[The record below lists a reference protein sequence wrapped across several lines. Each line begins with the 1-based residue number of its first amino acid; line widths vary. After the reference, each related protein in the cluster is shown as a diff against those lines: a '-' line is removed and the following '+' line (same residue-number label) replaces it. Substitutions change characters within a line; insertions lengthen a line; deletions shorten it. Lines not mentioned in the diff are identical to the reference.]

1 MCGRL
6 ISAALALVAAL
17 TASASEPVIDS
28 LDIRTRAPNNPS
40 VKVWYRVPRNYDPQR
55 SMRYRVLVLFG
66 GRNSD
71 GRPEV
76 SGKLG
81 WTEWADLNG
90 IFLVA
95 PTLKDDEY
103 WEPAKWSGR
112 ALLDA
117 LGALAARY
125 RIATA
130 GLLYYGYSA
139 GSQASNLFPAWRPD
153 ICRTTCRMDR

>member
-1 MCGRL
+1 MRGRL
-6 ISAALALVAAL
+6 TSAALVLVAAL
-17 TASASEPVIDS
+17 HAFASEPVIDS

-81 WTEWADLNG
+81 WTEWADRLIWSIFRRAFRASQTWISILN
-90 IFLVA
+90 L
-95 PTLKDDEY
+95 
-103 WEPAKWSGR
+103 
-112 ALLDA
+112 
-117 LGALAARY
+117 
-125 RIATA
+125 
-130 GLLYYGYSA
+130 
-139 GSQASNLFPAWRPD
+139 
-153 ICRTTCRMDR
+153 